1 LKPNAERR
9 VPHVPVSLVSEDI
22 MAHANPIQ
30 IQKYLKG
37 VDYPANK
44 AALIEN
50 AKNLG
55 ADESIC
61 ASLEQLPDEDFQT
74 PADVSEAFKGPSED
88 KVEAKQAEPE
98 GKAEAGPARGGGHV
112 EGGKAFLLQEMQHS
126 LAEIE
131 LCMLALRKSVTP
143 EIRKFALSMIDEHS
157 MLGQQMEQLA
167 KKKRLD
173 TKLQLEDQ
181 HADMLD
187 KLARV
192 STRDFDRRFVA
203 QNLREHENDLKVF
216 KHYAAEEKD
225 PDIKSMAEAGEK
237 MYTKHLKMV
246 KDLEKKMQGE

>member
-1 LKPNAERR
+1 
-9 VPHVPVSLVSEDI
+9 

-37 VDYPANK
+37 VDYPASK

-88 KVEAKQAEPE
+88 KVESAQAAPE
-98 GKAEAGPARGGGHV
+98 DKMKTGPAAKGAGADMV

-131 LCMLALRKSVTP
+131 MCMLALRKSATP

-157 MLGQQMEQLA
+157 MLGQHMEQIA
-167 KKKRLD
+167 QKKRLD
-173 TKLQLEDQ
+173 TKLQLDEQ
-181 HADMLD
+181 HAAALD
-187 KLARV
+187 KLTRA
-192 STRDFDRRFVA
+192 RDFDRRFVE
-203 QNLREHENDLKVF
+203 QNLQDHENDLKVF

-225 PDIKSMAEAGEK
+225 
-237 MYTKHLKMV
+237 
-246 KDLEKKMQGE
+246 